1 MQPENDEFASAFLA
15 AQLAA
20 AGRGKLQEAWG
31 LGEFWKDKVLAHKAG
46 VDKYIN
52 PILEDALRKKAEK
65 AAEGIVETK
74 EVTEDDTLLSSLLKV
89 TDGKSAVL
97 HKDGLLNIDDFPC
110 VFLTPQIAK
119 SSTTRF

>member
-65 AAEGIVETK
+65 AARG
-74 EVTEDDTLLSSLLKV
+74 
-89 TDGKSAVL
+89 
-97 HKDGLLNIDDFPC
+97 
-110 VFLTPQIAK
+110 
-119 SSTTRF
+119 